1 MRASR
6 SIPWAVSILSVFWAT
21 FPDAA
26 AGNTIFGR
34 VSNVFAPGSTT
45 GGGSTTTSMSSGS
58 ATADNTI
65 GDELEELGDAFE
77 EDGHLSQILR
87 LMDGD
92 DFGVVQDVWKSK
104 GMEQLFTDPQ
114 GLRTMLTAMPMLKAF
129 KGVEEI
135 AAKETLT
142 PEDVSYTQLKHISVE
157 VVGILSIQRFTAI
170 AISLMRLR
178 ESLSLCIT
186 SVQSGCGA

>member
-1 MRASR
+1 
-6 SIPWAVSILSVFWAT
+6 
-21 FPDAA
+21 
-26 AGNTIFGR
+26 
-34 VSNVFAPGSTT
+34 
-45 GGGSTTTSMSSGS
+45 MSSGS

>member
-6 SIPWAVSILSVFWAT
+6 SIPWTVSLLSVFWAT

-45 GGGSTTTSMSSGS
+45 GGGTTTTSMSSGS
-58 ATADNTI
+58 ATDDNTI

-92 DFGVVQDVWKSK
+92 DFGVVQDTWKSK

-135 AAKETLT
+135 AAKDTLT
-142 PEDVSYTQLKHISVE
+142 PEDVSCTQHKSDMSVE
-157 VVGILSIQRFTAI
+157 VAGILKVQRD
-170 AISLMRLR
+170 SQQL
-178 ESLSLCIT
+178 
-186 SVQSGCGA
+186 